1 MATKADLDNF
11 VEKTNFN
18 DKLKN
23 LNKKV
28 TSNKT
33 NHLQTENKLTDLT
46 NEVAKVSEKKIQ
58 LFVRKNIFYRWRWLS
73 ECFS

>member
-33 NHLQTENKLTDLT
+33 NHLQTEKKLTDLT

-58 LFVRKNIFYRWRWLS
+58 LFVRKNIFYR
-73 ECFS
+73 